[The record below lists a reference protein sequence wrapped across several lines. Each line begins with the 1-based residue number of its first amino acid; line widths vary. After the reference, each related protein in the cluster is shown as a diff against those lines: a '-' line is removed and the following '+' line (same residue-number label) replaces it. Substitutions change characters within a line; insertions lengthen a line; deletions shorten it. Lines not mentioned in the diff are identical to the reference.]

1 MRESIAGL
9 LEGLTVKQ
17 LKEVK
22 ERSGVIITNA
32 RAKRDYVYWLDW
44 CYTVQGRELVKD
56 IAEQVKEGAASH
68 R

>member
-22 ERSGVIITNA
+22 ERSGVVITNA
-32 RAKRDYVYWLDW
+32 RTKRDYVYWLDW
-44 CYTVQGRELVKD
+44 CYTVQGKEVIKTVAELVKR
-56 IAEQVKEGAASH
+56 K
-68 R
+68 